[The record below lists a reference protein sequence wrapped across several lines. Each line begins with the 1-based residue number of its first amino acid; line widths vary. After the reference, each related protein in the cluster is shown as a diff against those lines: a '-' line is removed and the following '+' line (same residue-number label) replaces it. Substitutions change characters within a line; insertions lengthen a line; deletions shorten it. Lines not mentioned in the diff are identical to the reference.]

1 MAKTDAAFA
10 DQTTWYSLGYDT
22 PPFSNR
28 KNHNQF
34 FFKSQALI
42 HTLNKLCTLDTSE
55 TCITTLTGEAG
66 SGKSTCLKSIK
77 KIRTTYKNRLIKA
90 TRGLSPQNLIKA
102 IFENNRKDA
111 RVGREPSAED
121 CISLLKALAAKNSQV
136 RVLIDKAQN
145 TPKETISLIKKLS
158 HIQPNGSQIQFV
170 LCCNNTNAL
179 PDLSGDPQI
188 KTQTIQLKNLTRE
201 ETEKYLHI
209 KLQQKPP
216 RNKQQKLSKEYIDVL
231 FQKTQGNIYKI
242 NEEASQSLPQYL
254 QGQSAAPT
262 NTSVQEKKRNIN
274 LLMIPLG
281 ITAMLLVM
289 QAPFHRQTETRK
301 VIMAPRVSVIK
312 QLKSAPVKPKAISKV
327 IHILSKP

>member
-1 MAKTDAAFA
+1 MAKTDAAFT

-42 HTLNKLCTLDTSE
+42 NTLNKLCTLDTSE

-90 TRGLSPQNLIKA
+90 TRGLSPQNLIKT

-111 RVGREPSAED
+111 RAAREPSAED
-121 CISLLKALAAKNSQV
+121 CITLLKVLAAKNSQV

-145 TPKETISLIKKLS
+145 TPKETIALIKKLS

-170 LCCNNTNAL
+170 LCCNNTNTL
-179 PDLSGDPQI
+179 TDLSGDPQI

-209 KLQQKPP
+209 KLQQKTP
-216 RNKQQKLSKEYIDVL
+216 RAKQQKLSKEYIDSL
-231 FQKTQGNIYKI
+231 FHKTQGNIYKI
-242 NEEASQSLPQYL
+242 NEEASQSLPQHL
-254 QGQSAAPT
+254 QGQSPPLVK
-262 NTSVQEKKRNIN
+262 TSIQEKKKSIN
-274 LLMIPLG
+274 FLIISIG
-281 ITAMLLVM
+281 IVAMLIAI
-289 QAPFHRQTETRK
+289 QAPIHKKNATRIASTTPSIN
-301 VIMAPRVSVIK
+301 VTRH
-312 QLKSAPVKPKAISKV
+312 LKRTSQRPKAISKV
-327 IHILSKP
+327 IHILNQP